1 MKRTSLT
8 RIFLIIILS
17 ILIVIP
23 LIRFT
28 FAINVSDFKEVI
40 VSDSW
45 KTLLYNTLWS
55 TLLATVISVG
65 IALVCAL
72 LLIRKNIKRRSL
84 FVIIFTVPM
93 LIPSISHGLGLVI
106 ILGNNGFLTKV
117 LNLAYG
123 IYGFTGVVIGG
134 FLYSFPVAF
143 IMLYDILS
151 YEDLSTYQA
160 AKILGIS
167 NTRAFLKLTL
177 AYLKKPLCITF
188 FAIFTLI
195 ITDYGVPIAIGGKF
209 DTIAK
214 SLYLEAT
221 NMLNYGKSSVY
232 SLCLLLPAFLAFIM
246 EFSLKSNNNSELCSN
261 HVKQTNRSRL
271 LISYIILGCVSLI
284 CLLPILAFVSH
295 FSIVNIVKVFQNGII
310 DKLYNSLIIST
321 ATGFLGI
328 TTAFFCSYLVI
339 RSESKHSRILLH
351 GISILPMAI
360 PGLVLG
366 ISYVTLFK
374 NSPMYNTVFILIAVN
389 LAHFIS
395 TPYIMLTNCLKEI
408 NMNLE
413 KVGRTLGISR
423 IRVIWSIIIPQSFST
438 LCECFAYF
446 FINCMMTISAVSFL
460 ANSKTMPISLMIN
473 VYERQM
479 QFEEIAIVSLII
491 LMVNL
496 TLKGIIRLITKNR
509 GVVYA

>member
-177 AYLKKPLCITF
+177 AY
-188 FAIFTLI
+188 
-195 ITDYGVPIAIGGKF
+195 
-209 DTIAK
+209 
-214 SLYLEAT
+214 
-221 NMLNYGKSSVY
+221 
-232 SLCLLLPAFLAFIM
+232 
-246 EFSLKSNNNSELCSN
+246 
-261 HVKQTNRSRL
+261 
-271 LISYIILGCVSLI
+271 
-284 CLLPILAFVSH
+284 
-295 FSIVNIVKVFQNGII
+295 
-310 DKLYNSLIIST
+310 
-321 ATGFLGI
+321 
-328 TTAFFCSYLVI
+328 
-339 RSESKHSRILLH
+339 
-351 GISILPMAI
+351 
-360 PGLVLG
+360 
-366 ISYVTLFK
+366 
-374 NSPMYNTVFILIAVN
+374 
-389 LAHFIS
+389 
-395 TPYIMLTNCLKEI
+395 
-408 NMNLE
+408 
-413 KVGRTLGISR
+413 
-423 IRVIWSIIIPQSFST
+423 
-438 LCECFAYF
+438 
-446 FINCMMTISAVSFL
+446 
-460 ANSKTMPISLMIN
+460 
-473 VYERQM
+473 
-479 QFEEIAIVSLII
+479 
-491 LMVNL
+491 
-496 TLKGIIRLITKNR
+496 
-509 GVVYA
+509 